1 MPCYFAIRRWT
12 FGSQGFSLIEL
23 MVVVFLLSI
32 VAVLIPP
39 SLSRTSSSEL
49 KTVSRNIV
57 SALRYTRSQAIAKQQ
72 DSLFQVNVEDR
83 LYKYPGNPEW
93 VKIADSLQLRFT
105 AAASEFSDV
114 ANGSI
119 RFYPDGSSTGGR
131 VEVFQDRKHLVID
144 VSWITG
150 KVNIDDSI

>member
-1 MPCYFAIRRWT
+1 MPCYIAIRRWT

-39 SLSRTSSSEL
+39 SLSRANSSEM

-93 VKIADSLQLRFT
+93 VRIADSLQLSFT
-105 AAASEFSDV
+105 AAASEFNDV

-119 RFYPDGSSTGGR
+119 RFYADGSSTGGR
-131 VEVFQDRKHLVID
+131 VEVFQGRKHLAID

-150 KVNIDDSI
+150 KVKIDDSI